1 MPWNMVPSD
10 GSKPKPYLKRGES
23 PNLLEAGLVCPLPAR
38 AHGRHHHVRQR
49 GALRHL
55 PQAAWDCCSDY
66 RINQKYLHTK
76 LRYM

>member
-1 MPWNMVPSD
+1 MALNPRLPN
-10 GSKPKPYLKRGES
+10 LTLRGGN
-23 PNLLEAGLVCPLPAR
+23 PQNLLEAGLVCPLPAR

-66 RINQKYLHTK
+66 RINQKYLHTT